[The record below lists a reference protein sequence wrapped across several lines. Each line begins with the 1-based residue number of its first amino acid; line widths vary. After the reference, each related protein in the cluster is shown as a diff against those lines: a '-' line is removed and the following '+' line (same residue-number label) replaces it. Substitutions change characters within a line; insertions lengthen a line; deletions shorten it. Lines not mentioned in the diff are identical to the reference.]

1 MAVQLIFYFFYVI
14 LDNFKLK
21 KQYVKLKLVLTVLIN
36 LTQLIKTMPDICNI
50 PLNSK
55 QTSVSVE
62 HVKEELVTKGKMVLL
77 DIIL

>member
-1 MAVQLIFYFFYVI
+1 MGAYGEEWLWKHH
-14 LDNFKLK
+14 LS
-21 KQYVKLKLVLTVLIN
+21 
-36 LTQLIKTMPDICNI
+36 CNI

-62 HVKEELVTKGKMVLL
+62 HVKEEIVTKGKMVIL